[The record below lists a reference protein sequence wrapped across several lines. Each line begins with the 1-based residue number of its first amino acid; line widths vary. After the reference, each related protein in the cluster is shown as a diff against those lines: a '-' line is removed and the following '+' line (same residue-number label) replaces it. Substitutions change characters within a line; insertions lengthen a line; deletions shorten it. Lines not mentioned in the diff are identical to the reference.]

1 MPDIMDATADMTNL
15 QTASRYGFSA
25 VGLDALGALEY
36 TLATVVCDISG
47 SVTSWV
53 KQLEECL
60 KTILKSCQSSPR
72 SENLL
77 LRVVAFSDDVE
88 EIHGF
93 RLLGDIDPKEYDGCL
108 KTKGC
113 TALFDAAHTAIEATA
128 DYGKLL
134 VDQGEMSA
142 NAVIYV
148 LTDGGDNASKNTA
161 TTIKKLIQ
169 QVRMDEKL
177 ESVAVILVGVGY
189 GEQHLK
195 DYLDKF
201 KNTASLDQFVD
212 QHSHFSCLCRWNGN
226 KRQCCENSQY
236 ANEKISYSFH
246 DFPFLLF

>member
-1 MPDIMDATADMTNL
+1 MISEMTSL
-15 QTASRYGFSA
+15 QTGSHYGFSA
-25 VGLDALGALEY
+25 VGLDALGATEY

-47 SVTSWV
+47 SVSSWV
-53 KQLEECL
+53 KDLEECL

-77 LRVVAFSDDVE
+77 LRLVAFSDDVE

-108 KTKGC
+108 NIRGC
-113 TALFDAAHTAIEATA
+113 TALFDAAHTSIEATA

-142 NAVIYV
+142 NAVIYI

-169 QVRMDEKL
+169 KVRMDEKL
-177 ESVAVILVGVGY
+177 ESIAVILVGVGY
-189 GEQHLK
+189 DSQNLA

-201 KNTASLDQFVD
+201 KKNAEIDQFVNMTEL
-212 QHSHFSCLCRWNGN
+212 FN
-226 KRQCCENSQY
+226 NSSPDK
-236 ANEKISYSFH
+236 ALAKLAGFVSKSISSTSQALASGSTT
-246 DFPFLLF
+246 PSSSLLTF